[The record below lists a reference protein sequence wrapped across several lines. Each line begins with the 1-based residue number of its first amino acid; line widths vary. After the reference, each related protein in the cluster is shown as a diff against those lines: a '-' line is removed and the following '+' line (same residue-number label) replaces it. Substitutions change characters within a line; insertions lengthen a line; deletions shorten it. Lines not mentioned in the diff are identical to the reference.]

1 MHSSFAV
8 SWLEVSSTDGSTG
21 DTKITNEP
29 CLGSEAM
36 EATIKLARQVRKLAG
51 DFRYHG
57 D

>member
-1 MHSSFAV
+1 MRSSFAV
-8 SWLEVSSTDGSTG
+8 SWLEVSSTHGSTG